1 LPAVVSA
8 FGLSSDHL
16 REFFHLG
23 DIVEVGSVS
32 KFCVETKRDLLDHF
46 IDTINEL
53 LPSGFA
59 IERVPERLGQ
69 PSYEA
74 MTEEVTESGE
84 RGLLWIVTKMRD
96 LRGTVL
102 ARPGAQRQD
111 DIGGCIFWPYSGGF
125 RVRYF
130 DGVVVDE
137 ATVLEGAPQRGESD
151 GRKQAAEDERMI
163 YWSVCG

>member
-16 REFFHLG
+16 RELFHLG
-23 DIVEVGSVS
+23 DIVKVRSVS
-32 KFCVETKRDLLDHF
+32 KFCVESKRDLLDHF
-46 IDTINEL
+46 IDAINEL

-59 IERVPERLGQ
+59 IERLPEKLGQ

-84 RGLLWIVTKMRD
+84 RGLLWTVTKMRD
-96 LRGTVL
+96 LRRMVL

-111 DIGGCIFWPYSGGF
+111 DMSDCILWPYSGGF

-137 ATVLEGAPQRGESD
+137 ATVLKGAPQRGE
-151 GRKQAAEDERMI
+151 
-163 YWSVCG
+163 